1 VPLRVTNCGELD
13 ALSWTLK
20 VPVTFP
26 FTVGAKLT
34 NILQLLFGGTGAVQ
48 VFVCLKPALAEM
60 PDTVREAVPVLVSV
74 TVFDPL
80 VEPTRSFP
88 KLRLVGDTEPIAT
101 GVAVG
106 VGVAVRVAVDV
117 GVGVLVAVAVAVAV
131 GVGVTVLVCVAVA
144 VDVAVAVAV
153 GVGIAVGVAVLV
165 GVPVGVGVGE
175 GAVPVPNAITLAE

>member
-1 VPLRVTNCGELD
+1 LD

-20 VPVTFP
+20 APVTLP

-34 NILQLLFGGTGAVQ
+34 NILQLLFGATGAVQ
-48 VFVCLKPALAEM
+48 VFVCVKPALAEM
-60 PDTVREAVPVLVSV
+60 PATIREAVPVLVSV

-80 VEPTRSFP
+80 LEPTRCFP

-117 GVGVLVAVAVAVAV
+117 GVAVLVAVAV
-131 GVGVTVLVCVAVA
+131 GVGVGVAVRVGVAVA
-144 VDVAVAVAV
+144 VDVALADAV
-153 GVGIAVGVAVLV
+153 GVGVAVGVAVLV
-165 GVPVGVGVGE
+165 GVPVGVGVGD
-175 GAVPVPNAITLAE
+175 GAVPDPNAITLAE

>member
-1 VPLRVTNCGELD
+1 MD

-34 NILQLLFGGTGAVQ
+34 NILQLLFGETGAVQ
-48 VFVCLKPALAEM
+48 VFVCVKPALAEM
-60 PDTVREAVPVLVSV
+60 PATVREAVPVLVSV

-80 VEPTRSFP
+80 VEPTRCFP
-88 KLRLVGDTEPIAT
+88 KLRLVGDTEPIAA

-117 GVGVLVAVAVAVAV
+117 GVAVLVAVAVAVGA
-131 GVGVTVLVCVAVA
+131 GVGVAVLVGVAVA
-144 VDVAVAVAV
+144 VDVAVGV
-153 GVGIAVGVAVLV
+153 GVAVGVAVLV
-165 GVPVGVGVGE
+165 GVPVGVGVGD
-175 GAVPVPNAITLAE
+175 GATPVPNAITLAE